1 MTRLQLLFNNRDN
14 RQSMFPQNLQ
24 TPCFSYCLTL
34 MATCRAWFPIELI
47 EAKHQLF
54 FISRKTT
61 RNMFSIEITETMRKL
76 LLNSHDNRRSMV
88 TKEKKRGSSCCITFI
103 TSMTT
108 GGLKVSSNTSKDHS
122 PSFDQLSGQH
132 AEHGFP

>member
-1 MTRLQLLFNNRDN
+1 MTRLQLLFNIRDN

-24 TPCFSYCLTL
+24 TPCFSYCSTL
-34 MATCRAWFPIELI
+34 MATCGAWFPIELI

-54 FISRKTT
+54 FISRKT
-61 RNMFSIEITETMRKL
+61 RRSMFSIEKTMRKL

-88 TKEKKRGSSCCITFI
+88 TEEQRRGSSCCITFI
-103 TSMTT
+103 TTMTT

-122 PSFDQLSGQH
+122 PNFVQLSGQH